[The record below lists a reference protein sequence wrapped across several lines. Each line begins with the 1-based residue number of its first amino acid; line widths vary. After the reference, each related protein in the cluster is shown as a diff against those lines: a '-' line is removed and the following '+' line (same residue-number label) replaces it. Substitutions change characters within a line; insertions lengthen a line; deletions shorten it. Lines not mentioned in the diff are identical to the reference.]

1 MDSGEPYPSTTPRP
15 AGFTTTMKA
24 FTSLI
29 AVFVI
34 AQLIGTVLFGLYLHM
49 KVDKVGDE
57 ISLREDFVFLR
68 RLQKCRKP
76 QYSDATFLDCAKIL
90 SSFQDLLQ
98 DQKSKIPQES
108 LLAKRTGDK
117 RQAASIHLA
126 GCKSSKRVLQWKRSP
141 YAPMDNDTFSYQ
153 DGKIKVGKRGRY
165 YIYSQVAFC
174 TKPETHAPFSLY
186 VYLNLPSEAD
196 QLLLKGVGTHATSY
210 DLCSLQSIHVGRAVE
225 LQEGHVIFVNVTNSS
240 RVNYDHGYTYF
251 GMFELS

>member
-15 AGFTTTMKA
+15 AGFTMKA
-24 FTSLI
+24 FTSLV

-34 AQLIGTVLFGLYLHM
+34 AQLVGTVLFGLYLHM

-76 QYSDATFLDCAKIL
+76 QDGDATLLDCAKIL
-90 SSFQDLLQ
+90 SSLQDLLQ
-98 DQKSKIPQES
+98 DQKSKIQQES

-126 GCKSSKRVLQWKRSP
+126 GWKGSKRVLQWKRPP
-141 YAPMDNDTFSYQ
+141 YSPMDNDTFSYQ

-174 TKPETHAPFSLY
+174 TKPETHASFSLY

-196 QLLLKGVGTHATSY
+196 QLLLKGVGTHGTSD
-210 DLCSLQSIHVGRAVE
+210 DLCSLQSIHVGRVVE
-225 LQEGHVIFVNVTNSS
+225 LQEGHVIFVNVTDLS

-251 GMFELS
+251 GMSELS

>member
-15 AGFTTTMKA
+15 AGFTITMKA

-34 AQLIGTVLFGLYLHM
+34 AQLGTVLFGLYLHM

-57 ISLREDFVFLR
+57 ISLWEDFVFLR
-68 RLQKCRKP
+68 RLQKCWKP
-76 QYSDATFLDCAKIL
+76 QDGDATLLDCAKIL

-98 DQKSKIPQES
+98 DQKIKIPQES

-126 GCKSSKRVLQWKRSP
+126 GWKSSKRVLQWKKSP
-141 YAPMDNDTFSYQ
+141 YAPMDNDTLAYQ

-174 TKPETHAPFSLY
+174 SKHAPFSLY

-196 QLLLKGVGTHATSY
+196 QLLLKGVGTYGTSD